1 MKKYISFILVLSLL
15 LCLSA
20 CKKMPK
26 GDGNSAEVSTVEDV
40 VCFDEDK
47 STVSQTEIAS
57 KQEVVHSEE
66 NITSDE
72 DSKKRQSTVIA
83 PKAVIF
89 YKAGMQSVST
99 DKELNYKIARH
110 IEDWY
115 KDAGDEGVSCLCR
128 STDADVLRI
137 KNNET
142 AIELEF
148 DKEFKFY
155 GGHVSSKTR
164 KIFIPLTGEKDYVI
178 FAGSTAYGGW
188 SHYYPNGKGLEAF
201 FEGREFEPIPNERWQ
216 STIIAPDRIQL
227 YRNGELLEEHTDQ
240 DFNLK
245 VAQYVES
252 WYLYETSID
261 STKNDA
267 YIDVVKKIRAN
278 DTYVEIFFYGEIKI
292 YGESLLSP
300 ETHCLLIPLSGEGA
314 GCVFEAGND
323 YNYKTAHTP
332 KNAQKMD
339 HFFASLNDDKG

>member
-1 MKKYISFILVLSLL
+1 MKKYLSFVLVL
-15 LCLSA
+15 CIMIGVSA
-20 CKKMPK
+20 CKNTPE
-26 GDGNSAEVSTVEDV
+26 SVVSEK
-40 VCFDEDK
+40 ERK
-47 STVSQTEIAS
+47 STV
-57 KQEVVHSEE
+57 
-66 NITSDE
+66 ITPT
-72 DSKKRQSTVIA
+72 TVT
-83 PKAVIF
+83 F
-89 YKAGMQSVST
+89 YKDGMQSIST

-115 KDAGDEGVSCLCR
+115 KDAGDIDIVCACIT
-128 STDADVLRI
+128 TDADVLRI

-155 GGHVSSKTR
+155 GGHVSSNTR
-164 KIFIPLTGEKDYVI
+164 KIFIPLTGEKDYDI
-178 FAGSTAYGGW
+178 FFRTPSGQW
-188 SHYYPNGKGLEAF
+188 SHEIPNGKGLEEY
-201 FEGREFEPIPNERWQ
+201 FEGREYKEIPNDRWK
-216 STIIAPDRIQL
+216 STITAPASIQL

-252 WYLYETSID
+252 WYLYETSIA